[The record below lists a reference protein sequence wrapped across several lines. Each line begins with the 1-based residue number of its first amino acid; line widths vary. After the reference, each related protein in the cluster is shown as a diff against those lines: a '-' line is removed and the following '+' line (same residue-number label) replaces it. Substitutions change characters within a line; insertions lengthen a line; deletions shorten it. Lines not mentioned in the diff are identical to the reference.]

1 MIMKKISFF
10 VSNDTYQNLIQ
21 NSGRRMA
28 GRVWLERGGFAQP
41 EFVFE
46 PYCNRQPRHR
56 NDQLLA
62 GSEHGWLKKS
72 ARRYKLH
79 LSVPDHL
86 GELRTALIMGR
97 ESKALVDFMSHLDQL
112 MSNI

>member
-1 MIMKKISFF
+1 MK
-10 VSNDTYQNLIQ
+10 

-46 PYCNRQPRHR
+46 PNSNRQPRR
-56 NDQLLA
+56 RKDQLLV

-86 GELRTALIMGR
+86 GELRTALIMRR
-97 ESKALVDFMSHLDQL
+97 ESKALVDVMSHLDQFL
-112 MSNI
+112 ANV

>member
-1 MIMKKISFF
+1 MKKISFF
-10 VSNDTYQNLIQ
+10 VSSETFENLMQSCGQRIP
-21 NSGRRMA
+21 

-46 PYCNRQPRHR
+46 PYSNRQPRRR

-97 ESKALVDFMSHLDQL
+97 ESKALVNFMSHLDQL
-112 MSNI
+112 MSNV